1 MLENYNIKPIYEEEI
16 SKINS
21 SFENNDQTISN
32 DSVDNMNKEDEISII
47 NALEELSD
55 ISDEYVSVVDKL
67 KENPNDYDAIE
78 EYLSV
83 IIKLAKL
90 VEKYEN
96 EDYVETVIST
106 QFFL

>member
-1 MLENYNIKPIYEEEI
+1 MSFILNTFT
-16 SKINS
+16 INANVPTS
-21 SFENNDQTISN
+21 HKAPETTLAKKNVI
-32 DSVDNMNKEDEISII
+32 ISII

-96 EDYVETVIST
+96 EDYSKHCH
-106 QFFL
+106 